1 MIFQHA
7 TFLIH
12 ESALQPRPI
21 LPKFF
26 EGNKMS
32 KQSNRSPIIQSR
44 VREYLLIT
52 LISFAASVSLTRLFL
67 ELTGYPQLGGGELH
81 IAHVL
86 WGGLLLFIGTLLPL
100 ILTNRWAL
108 DLSAFLSGTGIGLF
122 IDEVGKFI
130 TTSNDYFYPSAAP
143 IIYAFFLLTVL
154 LYLEFQKPKK
164 TDARQSL
171 YECFQDLEE
180 LLDNDLSIR
189 EHRHVMQKLEFAMQN
204 ASDPQQEILA
214 SMLKE
219 YLQKREIIL
228 IPHKPTWYET
238 LYYRYR
244 VFENSWLNRQK
255 FRLLLSFLLIIW
267 GIYSFIEPFI
277 LLRAFNQPEKIALIL
292 ENLISQNLV
301 RNPSGLTWYQSQIG
315 LEGSLGILAVI
326 AGILLLTRK
335 ENAGV
340 KLGLG
345 VMLVML
351 TFANLLL
358 FYFDQFSTILNAGFQ
373 FIIFLLLVRYR
384 HKFQIS
390 TNAKQVIS
398 VQELDNEK
406 N

>member
-1 MIFQHA
+1 M
-7 TFLIH
+7 
-12 ESALQPRPI
+12 PR
-21 LPKFF
+21 K
-26 EGNKMS
+26 
-32 KQSNRSPIIQSR
+32 SNRSPIIQSR

-52 LISFAASVSLTRLFL
+52 LISFAASVSITRLFL
-67 ELTGYPQLGGGELH
+67 ELTGYPQLGSGELH

-86 WGGLLLFIGTLLPL
+86 WGGLLLFIGTLMPL

-108 DLSAFLSGTGIGLF
+108 DLSAFLSGIGIGLF

-130 TTSNDYFYPSAAP
+130 TASNNYFYPSAAP

-154 LYLEFQKPKK
+154 LYLELQKPKK
-164 TDARQSL
+164 IDSRQSL
-171 YECFQDLEE
+171 YEAFQELEE
-180 LLDNDLSIR
+180 LLDNDLSIK
-189 EHRHVMQKLEFAMQN
+189 EHRHVIQKLEFAMQN
-204 ASDPQQEILA
+204 ANDPQQEILA

-219 YLQKREIIL
+219 YLNKREIIL
-228 IPHKPTWYET
+228 IPHKPTWFET
-238 LYYRYR
+238 IYHHYR
-244 VFENSWLNRQK
+244 VFESNWLNRQK
-255 FRLLLSFLLIIW
+255 FRLILSFLLIIW

-277 LLRAFNQPEKIALIL
+277 LLRAFGHPEQVVLIL

-335 ENAGV
+335 ENVGV

-358 FYFDQFSTILNAGFQ
+358 FYFDQFSTIFNAGFQ
-373 FIIFLLLVRYR
+373 FLIFLLLVRYR
-384 HKFQIS
+384 HRIQSINNGEQILP
-390 TNAKQVIS
+390 N
-398 VQELDNEK
+398 QEVDIENI
-406 N
+406 

>member
-1 MIFQHA
+1 
-7 TFLIH
+7 
-12 ESALQPRPI
+12 
-21 LPKFF
+21 
-26 EGNKMS
+26 MS
-32 KQSNRSPIIQSR
+32 KQSTRTPIIQSR

-335 ENAGV
+335 ENAGA

-384 HKFQIS
+384 QKFQIS
-390 TNAKQVIS
+390 TNEKQVIS